1 MSLFKVKAK
10 VLLSSEDDMEQ
21 EERHDF
27 GNIAKSKIWVW
38 RDISVPFEEL
48 YKIIS
53 YSSTKSIVQMYDG
66 EKFLVQESFDSLND
80 RWEILRQQHPDMIH
94 VEWEEETTEE
104 EED

>member
-10 VLLSSEDDMEQ
+10 VLLSSEADMEE

-27 GNIAKSKIWVW
+27 GNIAKSKTWVW
-38 RDISVPFEEL
+38 RDISIPFEEL

-66 EKFLVQESFDSLND
+66 EKFLVQESFDSLNE
-80 RWEILRQQHPDMIH
+80 RWETLRESYPGMTHI
-94 VEWEEETTEE
+94 EWEEEESTSEE
-104 EED
+104 